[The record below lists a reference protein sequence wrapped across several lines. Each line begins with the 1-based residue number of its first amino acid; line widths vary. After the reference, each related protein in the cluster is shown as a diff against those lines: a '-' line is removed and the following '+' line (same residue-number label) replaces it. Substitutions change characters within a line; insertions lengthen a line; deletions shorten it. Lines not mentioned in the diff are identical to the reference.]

1 MLFGNHPPYTM
12 AAHFP
17 AVTINIITA
26 LNGWI
31 EKCATTELTLL
42 LTMMANI
49 HSKGFAT
56 NITKYFL
63 FCHKDWVEE
72 RVVVR
77 VEVLVVVMVVL
88 VDGTGT
94 TWYAISVI
102 TIILPIGVGIMF
114 HNDNCRPKIESS
126 FYTL

>member
-42 LTMMANI
+42 LRVTASF
-49 HSKGFAT
+49 HFKRFTADV
-56 NITKYFL
+56 TKAFL
-63 FCHKDWVEE
+63 FCHKDRVEKIVVVHG
-72 RVVVR
+72 VVVR
-77 VEVLVVVMVVL
+77 VEIQF
-88 VDGTGT
+88 
-94 TWYAISVI
+94 AII
-102 TIILPIGVGIMF
+102 
-114 HNDNCRPKIESS
+114 
-126 FYTL
+126 